1 MNTQRPFH
9 FSAISCRRTCA
20 TWREIMW
27 RQTKSWDDTRV
38 RMKIKRGEQKYG
50 RDREGNERRGRGRGE
65 CIRSVLSSHCDRSII
80 YEVRCVSVCVCVGL
94 CTLWITISHQTIAT
108 PLLLLWR
115 TWVVRGREKETLR
128 EDEQADWKAMIRL
141 FWAWTLAPTD

>member
-1 MNTQRPFH
+1 MQPFHFAFNFIGINGAWLVYLNELCRCYCCSCCFFSPPNEKQIFKSSATEIKFAWTLLKMMNTQRPFH
-9 FSAISCRRTCA
+9 FNAISCRRTCA

-27 RQTKSWDDTRV
+27 RQTKSWDDTKV

-80 YEVRCVSVCVCVGL
+80 YEVCVCVC
-94 CTLWITISHQTIAT
+94 
-108 PLLLLWR
+108 
-115 TWVVRGREKETLR
+115 
-128 EDEQADWKAMIRL
+128 
-141 FWAWTLAPTD
+141 